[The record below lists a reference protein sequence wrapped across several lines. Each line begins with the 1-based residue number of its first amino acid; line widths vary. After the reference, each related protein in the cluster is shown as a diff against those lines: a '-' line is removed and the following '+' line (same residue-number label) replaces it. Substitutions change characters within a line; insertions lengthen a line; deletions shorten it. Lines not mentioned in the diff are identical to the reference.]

1 MTNIEIVNNATNIKV
16 TTEDTRDGKRVII
29 ETAPDQVKLED
40 IKLGGAFQ
48 VGRFVFVKTKDG
60 YVLRNLLNDGK
71 EYKFG
76 DNNNYAES
84 DVREMLNGEFYRE
97 LAGIVGIENIIEHE
111 VDLMSLDGLKD
122 YGKCRD
128 KVSLLTL
135 RMYQDNR
142 EYIPLVDDWYWLATG
157 NSTPSGY
164 PTHCVRGVDS
174 DGYVSYGDCNYSRG
188 VRPFCI
194 FKPSIFVSPVN

>member
-71 EYKFG
+71 KYKFG

-164 PTHCVRGVDS
+164 PTHCVLCVGSNGDVDC
-174 DGYVSYGDCNYSRG
+174 DDCSYSGG

>member
-1 MTNIEIVNNATNIKV
+1 MTNVEVINNATNIKV
-16 TTEDTRDGKRVII
+16 TTEDTKDGKRVII
-29 ETAPDQVKLED
+29 ETAPDQVKLEN
-40 IKLGGAFQ
+40 IKLGGSFQ
-48 VGRFVFVKTKDG
+48 VGEFVFVKTKDG
-60 YVLRNLLNDGK
+60 CVFRNLLDDGK
-71 EYKFG
+71 EYRFG
-76 DNNNYAES
+76 DTNDYSIS
-84 DVREMLNGEFYRE
+84 DVREDLNGRIYRR
-97 LAGIVGIENIIEHE
+97 LAAIVGEDNIIEHE

-164 PTHCVRGVDS
+164 PSRYVQCVRS
-174 DGYVSYGDCNYSRG
+174 DGIVGYGRCDYSEG

-194 FKPSIFVSPVN
+194 FKSSIFVSPVN

>member
-164 PTHCVRGVDS
+164 PTHYVRCVGSGGGVGCGAVTSPGACVR
-174 DGYVSYGDCNYSRG
+174 
-188 VRPFCI
+188 
-194 FKPSIFVSPVN
+194 FVSLNLQSSYLQ

>member
-71 EYKFG
+71 KYKFG

-164 PTHCVRGVDS
+164 PTHYVQYVGS
-174 DGYVSYGDCNYSRG
+174 DGGVGYGGCGCSKG